1 MENKN
6 IIAVAPAEEK
16 VAEEVKVFEAPQM
29 MEVEFETV
37 TAEDIVNECFDRP
50 VVQRG
55 YVWTEEQEDKL
66 LETILA
72 GKPIPALIVGEL
84 TVDDKNMSL
93 IIDGLQRTTAI
104 RNLSTHYPR
113 WDEMTEYQRN
123 EYSYL
128 MEYTVHVMRI
138 RCNSI
143 LDLADLFTRYNSGTA
158 LTAIQKGKAQLP
170 ADMLP
175 KVNVWAEW
183 AQKNLPAKCGSV
195 NSDTVGTLL
204 ACAMSVPPEKIATT
218 GAPAVKAL
226 KACTPDAIPGIP
238 DWAGDVMDA
247 INAIDPE
254 QVDYNAAYFVSPQR
268 LLPLFAAIRD
278 CKPDMAILQDVLNN
292 WELYLAKSFTIK
304 LPSRGKGAP
313 KTQRRSAS
321 AVFGD
326 RTSSAKANYQR
337 YQMVCKFLAPQKEG
351 KEEKQVA
358 DVAAL
363 IGQALGGDDD

>member
-6 IIAVAPAEEK
+6 VAVVATEGKVEDVKIFAAP
-16 VAEEVKVFEAPQM
+16 EAMQ
-29 MEVEFETV
+29 VDFETV

-72 GKPIPALIVGEL
+72 GKPIPAIIIGDL

-104 RNLSTHYPR
+104 KNLATRYPR
-113 WDEMTEYQRN
+113 WDEMTDYQQAEYG
-123 EYSYL
+123 YL
-128 MEYTVHVMRI
+128 MEYTIHVMRI
-138 RCNSI
+138 KCNSI

-170 ADMLP
+170 AEMLP
-175 KVNVWAEW
+175 RVNVWAEW
-183 AQKNLPAKCGSV
+183 AQANLPAKCGNV

-226 KACTPDAIPGIP
+226 KACTPDAIPAIP
-238 DWAGDVMDA
+238 NWASDVMDA

-254 QVDYNAAYFVSPQR
+254 QVDYNANYFVSPQR
-268 LLPLFAAIRD
+268 LLPLFAAVRD
-278 CKPDMAILQDVLNN
+278 CKPEQAILQDVLNN
-292 WELYLAKSFTIK
+292 WELYLAKSYTIK
-304 LPSRGKGAP
+304 LPTRGKGAA

-337 YQMVCKFLAPQKEG
+337 YQMICRFFTPQKEQ
-351 KEEKQVA
+351 KQEDRQID
-358 DVAAL
+358 DVAQL
-363 IGQALGGDDD
+363 IGQALGGGDDE

>member
-1 MENKN
+1 M
-6 IIAVAPAEEK
+6 VVPVEEK
-16 VAEEVKVFEAPQM
+16 QAEEVKVFKPAEPM
-29 MEVEFETV
+29 DVEFETV
-37 TAEDIVNECFDRP
+37 TAEDIVNECYDRP

-66 LETILA
+66 LETMLT
-72 GKPIPALIVGEL
+72 GKPMPAIIVGDL
-84 TVDDKNMSL
+84 TVEEKNML
-93 IIDGLQRTTAI
+93 LVIDGMQRSQAI
-104 RNLSTHYPR
+104 RNLVARYPR
-113 WDEMTEYQRN
+113 WDEMSEYQRA

-128 MEYTVHVMRI
+128 MDYTIHVMRI
-138 RCNSI
+138 KCNSI

-175 KVNVWAEW
+175 KVNIWAEW
-183 AQKNLPAKCGSV
+183 AQKNLPAKCGNV

-204 ACAMSVPPEKIATT
+204 ACAMSVAPEKIATT

-226 KACTPDAIPGIP
+226 KACTPDAIPAVP
-238 DWAGDVMDA
+238 EWASDVMDT

-268 LLPLFAAIRD
+268 LLPLFAAVRD
-278 CKPDMAILQDVLNN
+278 CKPELEILEDVLNN

-304 LPSRGKGAP
+304 LPTRGKGAP

-326 RTSSAKANYQR
+326 RTSSAKANFQR
-337 YQMVCKFLAPQKEG
+337 YQMICKFFTPAKEQKQ
-351 KEEKQVA
+351 EEKQVE
-358 DVAAL
+358 DVAQL
-363 IGQALGGDDD
+363 INAALGGEDEG

>member
-1 MENKN
+1 MEKN
-6 IIAVAPAEEK
+6 VVVVPEEK
-16 VAEEVKVFEAPQM
+16 AEQVKVFKAPEVMQ
-29 MEVEFETV
+29 VEFETV

-72 GKPIPALIVGEL
+72 GKPIPALIIGEL

-104 RNLSTHYPR
+104 RNLSARYPR
-113 WDEMTEYQRN
+113 WDEMTEYQRS

-183 AQKNLPAKCGSV
+183 AQKNLPAKCGNV

-204 ACAMSVPPEKIATT
+204 ACAMSVAPEKIATT
-218 GAPAVKAL
+218 GSPAVKAL
-226 KACTPDAIPGIP
+226 KACTPDSIPAIP
-238 DWAGDVMDA
+238 DWAGDVMDT

-254 QVDYNAAYFVSPQR
+254 QVDYGTAYFVSPQR
-268 LLPLFAAIRD
+268 LLPLFAAVRD
-278 CKPDMAILQDVLNN
+278 CQPDPEILRDVLNN

-321 AVFGD
+321 AVFSD

-337 YQMVCKFLAPQKEG
+337 YQMICKFLTPAKEQG

-363 IGQALGGDDD
+363 IGQALEGDGE

>member
-1 MENKN
+1 MENRN
-6 IIAVAPAEEK
+6 IIAVAPEK
-16 VAEEVKVFEAPQM
+16 EIEQVKVFEAHEM
-29 MEVEFETV
+29 MQVDFETV

-72 GKPIPALIVGEL
+72 GKPIPALIIGEL
-84 TVDDKNMSL
+84 TVDNKNMSL

-104 RNLSTHYPR
+104 KNLSARYPR

-183 AQKNLPAKCGSV
+183 AQKNLPAKCGNV

-226 KACTPDAIPGIP
+226 KTCTPDAIPGIP
-238 DWAGDVMDA
+238 DWAGDVMDT

-254 QVDYNAAYFVSPQR
+254 QVDYNATYFVSPQR
-268 LLPLFAAIRD
+268 LLPLFAAVRD
-278 CKPDMAILQDVLNN
+278 CQPGPEILRDVLNN

-337 YQMVCKFLAPQKEG
+337 YQMICKFFAPQKEQ
-351 KEEKQVA
+351 KQEEREVA

-363 IGQALGGDDD
+363 IGQALGGDDE

>member
-1 MENKN
+1 MNEIKN
-6 IIAVAPAEEK
+6 VAVAPEEK
-16 VAEEVKVFEAPQM
+16 AEEVKVFAAPQM

-66 LETILA
+66 LETILS
-72 GKPIPALIVGEL
+72 GKPIPAIIIGDL
-84 TVDDKNMSL
+84 TIDEKNMAL

-104 RNLSTHYPR
+104 KNLSARYPR
-113 WDEMTEYQRN
+113 WDEMTEYQKA
-123 EYSYL
+123 EYGYL

-183 AQKNLPAKCGSV
+183 AQRNLPAKCGNV

-204 ACAMSVPPEKIATT
+204 ACAMAVAPEKIATT

-238 DWAGDVMDA
+238 EWAAGLMDA

-268 LLPLFAAIRD
+268 LLPLFAAVRD
-278 CKPDMAILQDVLNN
+278 CKPDPEILRDVLNN
-292 WELYLAKSFTIK
+292 WEMYLAKSFTIK

-337 YQMVCKFLAPQKEG
+337 YQMVCKFFSPDKVQKQ
-351 KEEKQVA
+351 EEKQVA
-358 DVAAL
+358 DVAQL
-363 IGQALGGDDD
+363 IGQALGEDDE